1 MEGDRRYIYGY
12 KVLTGIYLGAATPE
26 EQKEFVCLVLHG
38 SSTSLYQVIQKDDE
52 FSLASR
58 EFTYTLFQCAEKRT
72 EA

>member
-1 MEGDRRYIYGY
+1 MEEDRQYTYGY
-12 KVLTGIYLGAATPE
+12 KALTGIYLGDATPE
-26 EQKEFVCLVLHG
+26 EQKEIVCLVLHG

-58 EFTYTLFQCAEKRT
+58 EFTYTLFQYTEKRT